1 MLRPLAVMVEQND
14 MAMGAVQTTRRLL
27 ALQVLV
33 ALVVA
38 AAALVLADVRA
49 AGSALLGGMINII
62 ATLIFAYR
70 VFSAGPGSTAREIAR
85 AFYLGEAVKLLV
97 TVLLFAAVLIW
108 VKVAWLPLFIAYAAT
123 MLAFWLVM
131 PFAL

>member
-1 MLRPLAVMVEQND
+1 MPVLDEIVEQND
-14 MAMGAVQTTRRLL
+14 TAMGAAQTTRRLL

-33 ALVVA
+33 TLVVA
-38 AAALVLADVRA
+38 TATLVIADARA
-49 AGSALLGGMINII
+49 AGSALLGGLINVI
-62 ATLIFAYR
+62 ATLFFAYR

-85 AFYLGEAVKLLV
+85 AFYLGEAVKLLL
-97 TVLLFAAVLIW
+97 TGLLFTAVFIW
-108 VKVAWLPLFIAYAAT
+108 VEVAWLPLFIAYAAT